1 MTLRRKVLGAG
12 RELLAYAKQA
22 SLLHRDLGRSRLPEL
37 GADDDLVVAVHGI
50 LATGGVMRP
59 LRERLEREG
68 VATAAMTYVPGPSIH
83 AVAESLAEWL
93 GDVEGRLH
101 LVGHSLG
108 GVVARYF
115 ALRFGAG
122 RVVQTIS
129 LASPF
134 AGVKVGA
141 MAGGIPLA
149 RDLDEQ
155 SELLRTLRL
164 DRSIPHL
171 SVIST
176 DDHMIPAPLSHAL
189 PGGEVVV
196 LDGTGHNALLYDE
209 RVLEHVARRVR
220 DSRST

>member
-1 MTLRRKVLGAG
+1 MLRRKLIGAG
-12 RELLAYAKQA
+12 RELAAYARQA
-22 SLLHRDLGRSRLPEL
+22 SLLHRDLGSTPLPEL
-37 GADDDLVVAVHGI
+37 RAEEDLVVAVHGI
-50 LATGGVMRP
+50 LATSGVMRP
-59 LRERLEREG
+59 LRARLEREG
-68 VATAAMTYVPGPSIH
+68 IATAAMTYVPGPPIH
-83 AVAESLAEWL
+83 AVAERLAGWL
-93 GDVEGRLH
+93 DGVPARLH

-115 ALRFGAG
+115 ARTFGAG

-134 AGVKVGA
+134 AGVKVGVF
-141 MAGGIPLA
+141 GGSIPLA

-155 SELLRTLRL
+155 SELLRDLRL

-171 SVIST
+171 SVIAK

-196 LDGTGHNALLYDE
+196 LDGTGHNALLYDP

-220 DSRST
+220 ESRGP

>member
-1 MTLRRKVLGAG
+1 MLHRKVIGAG
-12 RELLAYAKQA
+12 RELLAYARQA
-22 SLLHRDLGRSRLPEL
+22 SLLHRDLGRTRLPDL
-37 GADDDLVVAVHGI
+37 DPSDDLVVAVHGI

-59 LRERLEREG
+59 LRERLERHG
-68 VATAAMTYVPGPSIH
+68 IATAAMTYVPGPPIH
-83 AVAESLAEWL
+83 TIAEGLAEWL
-93 GDVEGRLH
+93 DGIDARIH

-115 ALRFGAG
+115 AVTFGAG

-141 MAGGIPLA
+141 FGGGIPLA

-155 SELLRTLRL
+155 SDLLRGLRL

-171 SVIST
+171 SVVSK

-189 PGGEVVV
+189 PGGDVVV
-196 LDGTGHNALLYDE
+196 LDGTGHNALLYDA
-209 RVLEHVARRVR
+209 RVLDHVARRVTAAR
-220 DSRST
+220 PT